1 LRNRALGDEE
11 GDPRQRHL
19 LRLQNDLGEPDQPA
33 SDVQRFL
40 VDLELVVI
48 GLPVP
53 FDRIRQRD
61 QARLADV
68 LGKGLFRQGAAEA
81 TIAIFEGVDAFE
93 PEVPKSCS
101 GQSRQ
106 GRWTVWCR
114 SVEPVDEHVHL
125 TLDMRR
131 RRCFEMHRRS
141 VDPAGDDLHRVGMSP
156 VGTDGLEASVMC
168 QEHPVPAAEGLVGQR
183 RAVGRVDVD
192 HHLCDAL
199 FLGLRWRTVRDQ
211 TELPPEGGLHTAPV

>member
-1 LRNRALGDEE
+1 M
-11 GDPRQRHL
+11 
-19 LRLQNDLGEPDQPA
+19 
-33 SDVQRFL
+33 
-40 VDLELVVI
+40 
-48 GLPVP
+48 
-53 FDRIRQRD
+53 
-61 QARLADV
+61 
-68 LGKGLFRQGAAEA
+68 
-81 TIAIFEGVDAFE
+81 DAFE
-93 PEVPKSCS
+93 PEVPKRRA

-106 GRWTVWCR
+106 GRCAVWRR

-125 TLDMRR
+125 ALDLRR
-131 RRCFEMHRRS
+131 GRRLEMHRRS

-156 VGTDGLEASVMC
+156 VGPDGLEASVMC

-211 TELPPEGGLHTAPV
+211 TELPAEGGLHTAPV